1 MQQPSRQNGAASGK
15 MPVEALHRG
24 LRILEI
30 LHGFSGGAGI
40 SLMEVSRQMGLNRST
55 VHNLLKTLVMCGYA
69 ENMGD
74 GRYRLSGKLRR
85 MAHEQVLNRI
95 SRGQARGVLAVLA
108 ALSNQLGEAL
118 VLTALE
124 NGRRRVLARALG
136 NQTVRVSTELMESD
150 TLSIWHNVTG
160 RVLAAYASAE
170 DLAQVLARNGLPLR
184 DWGGMDNEQAVRD
197 ALAAIR
203 TTGHSTEVV
212 GEVFAQA
219 VPVLDRRGQLLASL
233 GIFMPLF
240 RRNATP
246 QLLEILQR
254 GAADL
259 ADAMRHDEEEPPP
272 EATGSSD

>member
-1 MQQPSRQNGAASGK
+1 